1 MRHARQLI
9 DWFEARLELRKT
21 LLPLLR
27 HPVPPNLGWWYVFGS
42 ATMTLFL
49 LQAFTGVCLALV
61 YVPSA
66 DQAYESLTYLN
77 QQFPLGW
84 LLRSLHYWGSSAMV
98 ILLGLHMARV
108 FLMGA
113 YKYPRELTW
122 LVGVGLL
129 VFTLAMAFSG
139 QVLRWDA
146 DAYWGVG
153 VGAAITGRVPAFGE
167 ALVRML
173 LGGPTIG
180 AATLSRFFAVHVFLI
195 PGALIAFLVV
205 HLYLVLKLGISARP
219 VPGQPVNPDTYA
231 ERYEKQLQ
239 AGEPFFPGAMLRDGV
254 FAALTLVIV
263 VGLAVM
269 LGPKGPGAPPDP
281 TIIPAEPRPDWPFL
295 PLFALMALS
304 PPALESFLMLGLPPL
319 LLLILIVGPLLTR
332 YGERSPRRRP
342 VAVLGVILLVTC
354 LGVLGWEG
362 VRAPWSPDMHA
373 WSGTPI
379 PPSIVTGLTPLQ
391 LQGAVVFQNKTC
403 RNCHA
408 LDGQGGQRGPD
419 LTNVAT
425 ALTHDELVR
434 QVIQGGGLMP
444 AYGEQLSP
452 AEVDALVAFLQTLH
466 PTDESPSTPTVA
478 EEPAE
483 RSPADASSTP
493 ARSSA
498 ESGP

>member
-1 MRHARQLI
+1 VKQLI
-9 DWFEARLELRKT
+9 DWFEARLGLEK
-21 LLPLLR
+21 PLMSALR
-27 HPVPPNLGWWYVFGS
+27 HPVPRNLGWRYVFGS
-42 ATMTLFL
+42 ATMAVFV
-49 LQAFTGVCLALV
+49 LQVVTGICLALT

-77 QQFPLGW
+77 EEHPLGW
-84 LLRSLHYWGSSAMV
+84 LLRSLHYWGSGVMV
-98 ILLGLHMARV
+98 IMIGLHMARV

-153 VGAAITGRVPAFGE
+153 VGAAITGRVPVIGA
-167 ALVRML
+167 ALVHLL

-180 AATLSRFFAVHVFLI
+180 AATLSRFFVMHVFLV
-195 PGALIAFLVV
+195 PGALITFLVV

-219 VPGQPVNPDTYA
+219 VPGERADPDHYA
-231 ERYEKQLQ
+231 EQYERKLQ
-239 AGEPFFPGAMLRDGV
+239 SGEPFFPNAALRDGV
-254 FAALTLVIV
+254 FAAATLLV
-263 VGLAVM
+263 VVVVALLA
-269 LGPKGPGAPPDP
+269 GPKGPGAPPDP
-281 TIIPAEPRPDWPFL
+281 TIVPAEPRPDWPFL

-304 PPALESFLMLGLPPL
+304 PPALESFLMLGLPPIL
-319 LLLILIVGPLLTR
+319 LLVLIVGPLLTR

-354 LGVLGWEG
+354 MGVLGWEG
-362 VRAPWSPDMHA
+362 VRAPWSPDMRA

-379 PPSIVTGLTPLQ
+379 PPRLVKGLTPLQ

-408 LDGQGGQRGPD
+408 LAGQGGRRGPD
-419 LTNVAT
+419 LTDVAT
-425 ALTHDELVR
+425 VLSHDELVR

-444 AYGEQLSP
+444 AYGQQLSP

-466 PTDESPSTPTVA
+466 PADESPPTPTDDD
-478 EEPAE
+478 EPVE
-483 RSPADASSTP
+483 QTRADPPNRTP
-493 ARSSA
+493 
-498 ESGP
+498 